1 MYTRVRDKQTKHRF
15 DVLVESFNPAVHEKV
30 TSGPVSGESRYVRP
44 PQHFVG
50 KAAKEASG
58 EPSGDTNK
66 EKED

>member
-1 MYTRVRDKQTKHRF
+1 M
-15 DVLVESFNPAVHEKV
+15 LVESFNPAVHEKV